1 MTLTDISLVITGL
14 IEQIWHMWA
23 TFTICIRHI
32 IDVPIREC
40 PQSQKRP
47 TIMLSWSPR
56 ALAASTGNFH
66 KDCVSDSWQNLRSGN
81 GSSEMVPRWLWAPFL
96 CLFSLALVVVKL
108 KSILYAFQLIKE
120 IQVQSFTC
128 HPITHKWDFSW
139 SDNCW
144 QRWPSSLRPERR
156 GQNASSALRVPGF
169 VPSK

>member
-1 MTLTDISLVITGL
+1 MYLSGSAHNHKNDPL
-14 IEQIWHMWA
+14 
-23 TFTICIRHI
+23 
-32 IDVPIREC
+32 
-40 PQSQKRP
+40 
-47 TIMLSWSPR
+47 IMLSWSPR

-108 KSILYAFQLIKE
+108 KSILYAFQLVKE

-144 QRWPSSLRPERR
+144 QRWPSSLQPERR
-156 GQNASSALRVPGF
+156 GQNASSALTQSARF
-169 VPSK
+169 CALKIESLWIFDLS